1 MLLYYLRQFINFKL
15 KTDQKL
21 IKPGK
26 IKKKNLSNP
35 DFNGSTGMDF

>member
-21 IKPGK
+21 RKPGK
-26 IKKKNLSNP
+26 IKKKLEQP
-35 DFNGSTGMDF
+35 